1 MPSMNEVKIMGHL
14 GVDPEIR
21 YTKSGKTFASLS
33 IATTKKRGETES
45 TTWHKIIAWE
55 WLAKQAAHYQ
65 KGDLVYV
72 TGELTTRTWEKT
84 DGTKAYITE
93 IVAALMVKCQW
104 FREDKIESP
113 IQPEKSQEDFPF

>member
-1 MPSMNEVKIMGHL
+1 MNEVKIMGHL
-14 GVDPEIR
+14 GADPEIR
-21 YTKSGKTFASLS
+21 YTKSGKAVASLS
-33 IATTKKRGETES
+33 IATTKKRGETET

-93 IVAALMVKCQW
+93 IVAGLMVKCQW
-104 FREDKIESP
+104 FREDKSESP
-113 IQPEKSQEDFPF
+113 SQPEKEKEEFPF